1 MLRDMRRILIGAAFV
16 SATAFF
22 ATLAIVG
29 CLVIP
34 NGNPLIWCA
43 RPWARAVL
51 AVCGTKVRVAGRA
64 RVPDGRPV
72 IYITNHQSHF
82 DMLALI
88 RALPGQYR
96 AIAKKELFAIPL
108 FGWAIWLAGFIRIDR
123 EDREKAFRSLDVAAE
138 RIRRGRSVLVF
149 AEGTRSPDG
158 RLLPFKK
165 GGFVLAIQSGCPIVP
180 ISISGSRAILARN
193 TLDVRRG
200 TIDVVIGEPI
210 EVTDY
215 TMETRNEL
223 IARVRSAIEAGFTE
237 LKLLDGEG
245 AFTTRSHQPA
255 GGV

>member
-1 MLRDMRRILIGAAFV
+1 MRRILIGAVFV
-16 SATAFF
+16 AATAFF
-22 ATLAIVG
+22 ATLAIAG

-43 RPWARAVL
+43 RPWASAIL
-51 AVCGTKVRVAGRA
+51 AACGTRVRITGRE
-64 RVPDGRPV
+64 RIPVGRPV

-82 DMLALI
+82 DMLAII

-96 AIAKKELFAIPL
+96 AIAKKELFRIPL
-108 FGWAIWLAGFIRIDR
+108 FGWAIWIAGFIRIDR
-123 EDREKAFRSLDVAAE
+123 EDRERAFRSLDVAAE
-138 RIRRGRSVLVF
+138 RIRRGRSVLIF
-149 AEGTRSPDG
+149 AEGTRSLDG

-165 GGFVLAIQSGCPIVP
+165 GGFILAISSGCPIVP

-210 EVTDY
+210 DVAPY
-215 TMETRNEL
+215 SMEMRNEL
-223 IARVRSAIEAGFTE
+223 IARVRRAIESGFTE
-237 LKLLDGEG
+237 LKALDGESAG
-245 AFTTRSHQPA
+245 ETRSHQPA